1 MLLVFKEN
9 LKKYDVIFSL
19 TDKGFKKKNTVST
32 VKEVLGKQAPLYA
45 TDKVI

>member
-19 TDKGFKKKNTVST
+19 TDKGFKKKILSLQLR
-32 VKEVLGKQAPLYA
+32 KF
-45 TDKVI
+45 